1 MRVQNAVVAGLL
13 CLFTLGASADIT
25 RVSPSSFSPS
35 GEDYITIYG
44 SDLLGTVGTQIVF
57 DDQFTVEEPNFASQT
72 EILSWVPVGVL
83 LVEGQHSVKVLSID
97 AAGVRVHGPAF
108 FTVALPPP
116 SGAPTVVVPD
126 GGYSVEAES
135 SQGATVD
142 LPVSAFSADG
152 DPLPVTCLPASGS
165 VFPLGLTSV
174 QCSATDAGGT
184 TQNGF
189 VLFVTDTTA
198 PVITVPA
205 DIVTDNPVVHFTA
218 TAVDQIDGPLTV
230 SCNPPS
236 GSTFVSGV
244 TTVRCIASDTRFN
257 LAEGLF
263 TVRVTG
269 GPPILTL
276 PDDIVEEATS
286 ANGAVVSYQ
295 ATSEDGTVSC
305 SPASGAT
312 FPLGATTVNCTATS
326 SGGQTSG
333 SFTVTV
339 VDTTGPVLST
349 PFELRVDA
357 ESAAGATATWVA
369 TAFDLVDGDRPV
381 TCAPPSGSFF
391 AFGTTPVFCSAADTR
406 NNSETVIFDVIVEDL
421 SAPQFTSVVAT
432 PGALWPPN
440 HQMVAVTVAA
450 VAVDAVDPAPQI
462 QILNVRSNQPVNGT
476 GDGDMAPDWEIT
488 GPLTL
493 NLRAERSQG
502 KERVY
507 TIIVQATD
515 SSGNVSTSSTT
526 VRVADTTPKR
536 RAVR

>member
-1 MRVQNAVVAGLL
+1 MRVQNAVLAGLL

-44 SDLLGTVGTQIVF
+44 SNLLGTVGTQIVF

-116 SGAPTVVVPD
+116 SGAPSVVVPD
-126 GGYSVEAES
+126 GGYTVEAES
-135 SQGATVD
+135 AQGATVD
-142 LPVSAFSADG
+142 LPVTAFSADG
-152 DPLPVTCLPASGS
+152 NPLPVTCLPASGS
-165 VFPLGLTSV
+165 LFPLGLTNV

-189 VLFVTDTTA
+189 VLLVTDTIA

-205 DIVTDNPVVHFTA
+205 DIVTDNPVVQFTA

-230 SCNPPS
+230 SCSPPS

-257 LAEGLF
+257 LAEGRF

-269 GPPILTL
+269 GPPLLTL

-286 ANGAVVSYQ
+286 ANGAVVNYQ
-295 ATSEDGTVSC
+295 ATSEDGSVSC

-349 PFELRVDA
+349 PFELHVDA

-369 TAFDLVDGDRPV
+369 TAYDLVDGDRPV

-391 AFGTTPVFCSAADTR
+391 PFGTTTVFCSAADTR
-406 NNSETVIFDVIVEDL
+406 NNSETVSFDVIVEDL

-440 HQMVAVTVAA
+440 HQMVAVTVVA

-462 QILNVRSNQPVNGT
+462 QILSVRSNQPVNGT
-476 GDGDMAPDWEIT
+476 GDGDTAPDWEIT

-493 NLRAERSQG
+493 KLRSERSQG

-515 SSGNVSTSSTT
+515 SSGNVSTSTTT

-536 RAVR
+536 RAVH